1 MNPTPTSDYPAMKQQ
16 QTPLPSLSP
25 PWDRVYPLVTRMTVW
40 GILAAVIYVLRS
52 FFLLVFLTFVF
63 AYIQSS
69 GGSRLRGTIRNRI
82 ARVTLVFCLL
92 LGTLTAVG
100 LFVIPN
106 AQRQAESFASQF
118 PTYLQKTD
126 ETLAIIGQRYPI
138 LYRIMPE
145 LRQEDGT
152 TASPRPWDFKQSQ
165 SLLFLQNLSGL
176 AQEETPSLKIEHVLS
191 ILAGVGTRAAA
202 ISSAFLLSLLFSFL
216 IVLDMPRLTA
226 NIRELRETRL
236 RFIYDEVADNVSE
249 FALVLGRAFEAQL
262 FIAVINTILTGV
274 GIYLLGLGKKVAF
287 LSVIVF
293 FSSFVPVVGVFL
305 SSIPICLVA
314 LQTSGG
320 LNIMLM
326 SIVMITVIHLIEGYI
341 LNPRIYGSR
350 MHLNPVIVLII
361 LTVSGK
367 IFHFWGLILGIPVY
381 TYVFGHAIRY
391 KKKPPS
397 LPSAEAK
404 KDEVPVIPRPET
416 PLPS

>member
-1 MNPTPTSDYPAMKQQ
+1 MKH
-16 QTPLPSLSP
+16 PSSPHPPPP
-25 PWDRVYPLVTRMTVW
+25 PWDRIYPLVTRLTVW

-63 AYIQSS
+63 VYIQSS
-69 GGSRLRGTIRNRI
+69 GGARLKGLIRNRI
-82 ARVTLVFCLL
+82 ARVTLVFFLF

-106 AQRQAESFASQF
+106 AQKQAESFVTQF
-118 PTYLQKTD
+118 PTYLQKID
-126 ETLAIIGQRYPI
+126 ETLVVIGQRYPI

-145 LRQEDGT
+145 LGQEDGT
-152 TASPRPWDFKQSQ
+152 ARPWNFKHSP

-176 AQEETPSLKIEHVLS
+176 TEEETPSLKIEHLLS
-191 ILAGVGTRAAA
+191 ILGGVGSRAAA
-202 ISSAFLLSLLFSFL
+202 VSSAFLLSLLFSFL
-216 IVLDMPRLTA
+216 IVLDMPRLSA

-236 RFIYDEVADNVSE
+236 RFIYDEVGENVSE
-249 FALVLGRAFEAQL
+249 FALVLGRAFEAQF

-293 FSSFVPVVGVFL
+293 FASFIPVVGTFL
-305 SSIPICLVA
+305 SSVPICLVA
-314 LQTSGG
+314 LQGSGG
-320 LNIMLM
+320 LNAMFM
-326 SIVMITVIHLIEGYI
+326 AIVMIIIIHLIEGYI

-367 IFHFWGLILGIPVY
+367 LFHFWGLVLGVPVY
-381 TYVFGHAIRY
+381 TYFFGHAIRY
-391 KKKPPS
+391 KRKAPSPP
-397 LPSAEAK
+397 PGEAD
-404 KDEVPVIPRPET
+404 KDGAPVIPPPAAPPPEET
-416 PLPS
+416 SAG